1 MEEEVV
7 DALLNGDRETQIRAA
22 TDLGGL
28 IGRQRHKLAE
38 KGVVPPLLS
47 MLHSQDFEAVEAA
60 LFALLRLASG
70 SERNKVRIAKAGAI
84 PVLLSL
90 LQCQS
95 EVLMDLAMAALLILS
110 SCRAN
115 KLVIAA
121 SGAIQILVEMLS
133 GDNTGGDNNGS
144 SMSMQAKLDA
154 ISTFQ
159 NLSTC
164 HEIIPLV
171 VSSGAVFSLLQ
182 LLCGCD
188 KSSELVQKVISLLET
203 MASWSEIAVEEVAGT
218 GGAIQ
223 ALVETVEE
231 GSPQCQE
238 HAVGILL
245 LICKSC
251 REKYRG
257 LILREGIMP
266 GLLQLSVHGTWRAK
280 DMAQDLLL
288 LLREC
293 PNYGSRKK
301 QLKNEHLEQI
311 MKEID
316 AEGEEVAGTALRMVE
331 EMIAKLNV

>member
-144 SMSMQAKLDA
+144 SMS
-154 ISTFQ
+154 
-159 NLSTC
+159 
-164 HEIIPLV
+164 
-171 VSSGAVFSLLQ
+171 AVFSLLQ